1 MKTILTVQH
10 TESEHHLNGHIGAWQ
25 DWALTEHGR
34 EQAFRIGEWL
44 KKETGESVFRMY
56 VSPQLRARQ
65 TAEEISRSLG
75 LTPEIREE
83 LREVNAGEGNG
94 KTRDWYRAHAA
105 PRGPGF
111 DPDHRD
117 FPDAES
123 DRELWGRIRPFYK
136 EITENPEE
144 NILVVSHGTT
154 LSFLQSMLTG
164 QCVEDRGR
172 FRFSGHSGA
181 VSRFTVGEDGM
192 VTALYVNRTIGLER
206 N

>member
-10 TESEHHLNGHIGAWQ
+10 TESEHHINGCIGAWQ
-25 DWALTEHGR
+25 DWSLTDRGK

-44 KKETGESVFRMY
+44 KGETGGRIFRMY

-65 TAEEISRSLG
+65 TAEEISRALG
-75 LTPEIREE
+75 TEAEIREA

-94 KTRDWYRAHAA
+94 KTREWYRDHAA
-105 PRGPGF
+105 PRGPVF

-123 DRELWGRIRPFYK
+123 DRELWNRLLPFCR
-136 EITENPEE
+136 EIMENGDE

-154 LSFLQSMLTG
+154 LSFLQSMLAG
-164 QCVEDRGR
+164 QAVEDRGR
-172 FRFSGHSGA
+172 FRFSGQSGS
-181 VSRFTVGEDGM
+181 VSRFSVAEDGR
-192 VTALYVNRTIGLER
+192 VTAHYINRCAV
-206 N
+206 